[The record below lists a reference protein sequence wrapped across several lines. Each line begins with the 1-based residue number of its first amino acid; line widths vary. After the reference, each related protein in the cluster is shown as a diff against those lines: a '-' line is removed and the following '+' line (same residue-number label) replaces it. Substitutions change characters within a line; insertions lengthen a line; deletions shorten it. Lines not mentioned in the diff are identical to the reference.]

1 MKEKKLILK
10 PYRDAVST
18 LGEVLSK
25 RPADDIIRDATIQ
38 RFEYCF
44 ELAWKLMK
52 RILET
57 DYNMVEADRMT
68 KKDLFRQAQEVGLI
82 TDPAA
87 WFGYLDARNRTTHEY
102 SEVAA
107 KAVYASAK
115 RFLPDA
121 KKFLLEIEKRY
132 G

>member
-1 MKEKKLILK
+1 MKETKLILK
-10 PYRDAVST
+10 PYHDAVAT
-18 LGEVLSK
+18 LEEVLLKQSSDK
-25 RPADDIIRDATIQ
+25 IIRDAAIK

-57 DYNMVEADRMT
+57 DYNMMEADRLT

-82 TDPAA
+82 IDPAA
-87 WFGYLDARNRTTHEY
+87 WFDYLDARNRTTHEY

-107 KAVYASAK
+107 DAVYAAAK

-121 KKFLLEIEKRY
+121 KKFLAELEKRY